1 MNINFKRIC
10 KIAFYVLLI
19 IFMLLCI
26 KGYYDEPKSTVRYT
40 DSGVKYKRIK
50 KERFYILN
58 EYDDGYEVYDKQ
70 TKEMYFVY
78 DYHYGNHGNQ
88 VVYLSGVVD
97 LHKTYENYT
106 K

>member
-10 KIAFYVLLI
+10 KIVSYVLLI

-26 KGYYDEPKSTVRYT
+26 KGYYDESKSTVGYT

-50 KERFYILN
+50 KERFCILN

-78 DYHYGNHGNQ
+78 DYHYGIHGNQ
-88 VVYLSGVVD
+88 VYLSGIVD